1 MPSVRLTAKASQIA
15 RRGRPWFF
23 ADDLDLVDAG
33 ESGLVIVRD
42 EADRSLGLAFYS
54 QASNIPLRRCG
65 GWGLEVVP
73 GVESFFRQRLADA
86 VQRRAHVRGPR
97 RGVRLVHGEG
107 DLLPGL
113 VVDQYA
119 DCLVLQSTSAVIEE
133 NLSHIVPPLLSW
145 TGASSVLARNDVAA
159 RKLENLP
166 PEVRLL
172 HGKRVTETEIEEH
185 GIRHRVQLWTGQKTG
200 FYLDQRPARKR
211 VMELAR
217 ERRVLDLCSYQGA
230 FALAALAGGARSAL
244 AVDQALEAVELASAA
259 AERNGLA
266 PLKTLCANVF
276 DILRELRNEGA
287 QYDLV
292 ILDPP
297 AFAKSR
303 KEREGALRGYRDLN
317 RLAMRTLAPGGYL
330 FTCSCSH
337 HVDLPAFERIL
348 RQAAAELPFPILL
361 RERLGAGADH
371 PVWINLPESEYLK
384 VCLLE
389 RPLESG
395 SRPPGREGA

>member
-1 MPSVRLTAKASQIA
+1 MPSVRLTPKASQIA
-15 RRGRPWFF
+15 RKGRPLFF
-23 ADDLDLVDAG
+23 ADDLDVVDAA
-33 ESGLVIVRD
+33 ESSLVVVRD
-42 EADRSLGLAFYS
+42 HEGRSLGLGFYS
-54 QASNIPLRRCG
+54 QASKIPLRTCG
-65 GWGLEVVP
+65 GWGLEEVP
-73 GVESFFRQRLADA
+73 PAESFFHQRLDAA
-86 VQRRAHVRGPR
+86 VQRRAYIQGAR
-97 RGVRLVHGEG
+97 RAVRLVHGEG

-113 VVDQYA
+113 VVDQFA
-119 DCLVLQSTSAVIEE
+119 DCLVVQSTSTVIEE
-133 NLSHIVPPLLSW
+133 NLSHIVPFLVSR
-145 TGASSVLARNDVAA
+145 TGAVSVLARNDTAT
-159 RKLENLP
+159 RRLEDLP
-166 PEVRLL
+166 QEVRLL

-244 AVDQALEAVELASAA
+244 AVDQAVDALELATAA

-276 DILRELRNEGA
+276 DLLRELRHEANS
-287 QYDLV
+287 YDLV

-317 RLAMRTLAPGGYL
+317 RLAMRVLAPGGL
-330 FTCSCSH
+330 LLTCSCSH
-337 HVDLPAFERIL
+337 HVDLPTFERVL
-348 RQAAAELPFPILL
+348 RQAAADLPFPILL
-361 RERLGAGADH
+361 RQRLGAGADH

-384 VCLLE
+384 IWLLE
-389 RPLESG
+389 RSLESC
-395 SRPPGREGA
+395 